1 MNDIPRYHFE
11 VMSKSIAVAEFE
23 AHSLELFEE
32 VARKQE
38 ELVVFENGKPLVK
51 VVPMDWQRSDVEPP
65 DDPAPRRHRTLEEL
79 RGSITILG
87 DIVEPLDVEWDVM
100 K

>member
-1 MNDIPRYHFE
+1 
-11 VMSKSIAVAEFE
+11 MSKTVAAAEFE
-23 AHSLELFEE
+23 AHSLELLEE
-32 VARKQE
+32 VAKRQE

-51 VVPMDWQRSDVEPP
+51 VVPMSWQRSGGEQPGDA
-65 DDPAPRRHRTLEEL
+65 APRRHRTLEEL

>member
-1 MNDIPRYHFE
+1 
-11 VMSKSIAVAEFE
+11 MSKTVAAAEFE

-32 VARKQE
+32 VAKKQE
-38 ELVVFENGKPLVK
+38 ELVVFENGKPLVR
-51 VVPMDWQRSDVEPP
+51 VVPMGWQRSNDVERP